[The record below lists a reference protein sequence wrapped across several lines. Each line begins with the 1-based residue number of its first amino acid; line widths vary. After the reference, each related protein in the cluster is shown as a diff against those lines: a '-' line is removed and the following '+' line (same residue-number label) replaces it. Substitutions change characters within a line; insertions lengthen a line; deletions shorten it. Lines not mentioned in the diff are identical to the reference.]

1 MINYKMN
8 ANMKIRGCFLMLF
21 LFATNGNADQADLIQ
36 RLNAAKSRLASLQGM
51 EEKLAESHELKT
63 SLSRLLEEEAALT
76 NELARKSE
84 TLDEIRSNKLRAIK
98 ETREKA
104 IGESL
109 GDLKLESGRIY
120 EDVKIREVTDVGMSV
135 SHASGSA
142 RIAAKDLPE
151 ALRERFMFDSEAAA
165 ELLRA
170 EREIALLHHLQASP
184 VKESPP
190 ENTHTNDSGAIVNDP
205 PAQPASTPK
214 GNVTARIVGYR
225 NNYKEVEF
233 ACIANCDASLTVRGA
248 ALYPPTYEVTFTL
261 AKGVAAKHTVLV
273 RNKYSAVLQNSEGRM
288 LDQESSLRKT
298 GLGGTSLNN

>member
-1 MINYKMN
+1 M
-8 ANMKIRGCFLMLF
+8 
-21 LFATNGNADQADLIQ
+21 
-36 RLNAAKSRLASLQGM
+36 ASLQGT
-51 EEKLAESHELKT
+51 EEHLAASQELKT
-63 SLSRLLEEEAALT
+63 TLSRLLEEEAALT
-76 NELARKSE
+76 SELARKSQA
-84 TLDEIRSNKLRAIK
+84 LDEIRSTKLRAIK
-98 ETREKA
+98 ESREKA

-109 GDLKLESGRIY
+109 GELKLESGRIY
-120 EDVKIREVTDVGMSV
+120 EDAKIREVTDVGISV
-135 SHASGSA
+135 THASGSA

-151 ALRERFMFDSEAAA
+151 ALRERFMFDSEAGE

-184 VKESPP
+184 VKEGPP
-190 ENTHTNDSGAIVNDP
+190 ESTRTSDTGSIANDAP
-205 PAQPASTPK
+205 EQPASAPK

-273 RNKYSAVLQNSEGRM
+273 RNKYSAVLENSEGRM

>member
-8 ANMKIRGCFLMLF
+8 ANMKIRGCFLILF

-36 RLNAAKSRLASLQGM
+36 RLNVAKSRLASLQGM

-63 SLSRLLEEEAALT
+63 SLSRLVEEEAALT
-76 NELARKSE
+76 SELARKSE
-84 TLDEIRSNKLRAIK
+84 ALDEIRSNKLRAIK

-151 ALRERFMFDSEAAA
+151 TFRERFKFDSGAAQ

-170 EREIALLHHLQASP
+170 ERGIALLHHSQASP
-184 VKESPP
+184 VKEGPP
-190 ENTHTNDSGAIVNDP
+190 ESPRTSDTGTIANAAP
-205 PAQPASTPK
+205 EQPASAPK
-214 GNVTARIVGYR
+214 GNITARIVGYR

-248 ALYPPTYEVTFTL
+248 VKYPPTYVVTFRL

-273 RNKYSAVLQNSEGRM
+273 RNKYSAVLQNTEGKM